1 MITLQLKPRPLI
13 AFFFLMLLFGELHEL
28 VHIFTGYSFCGC
40 WGPRDFN
47 VWSLCEGC
55 RDEKPW
61 AIIATFAGP
70 IFTFA
75 LIWLGRS
82 WLLRADPRKQI
93 LGFILIFANLPFAR
107 ILTACLGGGD
117 EVYGLHV
124 VFGNEHNRDLIHYL
138 GLGIVLAAAVPPLVT
153 AWKAIANPYR
163 WLYFLGFLLLPMLS
177 AMLVI
182 FMGLNGLL
190 QQGVLL
196 ESWIW
201 GTPALVTL
209 HTIIVI
215 IVVSL
220 TKHHLVELRKNE

>member
-1 MITLQLKPRPLI
+1 
-13 AFFFLMLLFGELHEL
+13 MLLLGEMHEL

-40 WGPRDFN
+40 WGVRDFN
-47 VWSLCEGC
+47 VWGLCEGC

-61 AIIATFAGP
+61 SIIATFAGP
-70 IFTFA
+70 IFTFG

-82 WLLRADPRKQI
+82 WLLGADTRKQI

-107 ILTACLGGGD
+107 ILTAFLGGGD

-124 VFGNEHNRDLIHYL
+124 VFGNEHNRDLIHYV
-138 GLGIVLAAAVPPLVT
+138 GLAIVLAAAIPPLIT

-163 WLYFLGFLLLPMLS
+163 WLYFIGFLILPMLL

-190 QQGVLL
+190 QQGVLA
-196 ESWIW
+196 EPWIW

-209 HTIIVI
+209 HTIVVI
-215 IVVSL
+215 IVLSL
-220 TKHHLVELRKNE
+220 TYQYLVELRKNE

>member
-1 MITLQLKPRPLI
+1 MIQLQLKPRPLL

-47 VWSLCEGC
+47 VWGLCEGC
-55 RDEKPW
+55 REAQPW
-61 AIIATFAGP
+61 SIIATFAGP

-75 LIWLGRS
+75 VIWVGRA
-82 WLLRADPRKQI
+82 WVLAADAKKQI

-107 ILTACLGGGD
+107 ILTAFLGGGD

-124 VFGNEHNRDLIHYL
+124 VFGNENNQQWIHYL
-138 GLGIVLAAAVPPLVT
+138 GLGIVLAAAVPPLIT
-153 AWKAIANPYR
+153 AWKAIANRYR
-163 WLYFLGFLLLPMLS
+163 WAYFLGFLLLPMLL

-190 QQGVLL
+190 QKGVLA
-196 ESWIW
+196 EPWIW
-201 GTPALVTL
+201 GTPALITI
-209 HTIIVI
+209 HTIVVI
-215 IVVSL
+215 IVVSASFRYL
-220 TKHHLVELRKNE
+220 GELRKNE

>member
-1 MITLQLKPRPLI
+1 MITLQLKARPLL
-13 AFFFLMLLFGELHEL
+13 AFFFLMLLFGEMHEL

-47 VWSLCEGC
+47 VWGLCEGC

-82 WLLRADPRKQI
+82 WLFRADTRRQI

-107 ILTACLGGGD
+107 ILTAFMGGGD

-124 VFGNEHNRDLIHYL
+124 VFGNEHNRDLIHYV
-138 GLGIVLAAAVPPLVT
+138 GLGIVLAAAVPPLVS
-153 AWKAIANPYR
+153 AYKAIANRYR
-163 WLYFLGFLLLPMLS
+163 WLYFLGFLLLPMLL

-190 QQGVLL
+190 QQGVLA
-196 ESWIW
+196 EPWIW

-209 HTIIVI
+209 NTIVVI

-220 TKHHLVELRKNE
+220 TNRYLVELRKNE

>member
-1 MITLQLKPRPLI
+1 MITLQLKFRPLI
-13 AFFFLMLLFGELHEL
+13 AFFFLMILLGEMHEL

-40 WGPRDFN
+40 WGARDFN

-55 RDEKPW
+55 RDANPW
-61 AIIATFAGP
+61 AILATFAGP

-75 LIWLGRS
+75 LIWLGRA
-82 WLLRADPRKQI
+82 WLLHGDTRKQV

-107 ILTACLGGGD
+107 ILTAFLGGGD
-117 EVYGLHV
+117 EVYALHV
-124 VFGNEHNRDLIHYL
+124 VFGNGDNRDLIHYI
-138 GLGIVLAAAVPPLVT
+138 GLSIVLVAAVPPLIT

-163 WLYFLGFLLLPMLS
+163 WLYFLGFLLLPMLL

-190 QQGVLL
+190 EQGVLA
-196 ESWIW
+196 EPWIW

-209 HTIIVI
+209 NTMAMIIGL
-215 IVVSL
+215 SL
-220 TKHHLVELRKNE
+220 MSRYLVELRKNE